1 MNHFKTQQNTTKL
14 IKRRKE
20 MSKVLKKSIVILVI
34 FAIACA
40 MTGCQ
45 ASVPVEK
52 TELTISAAASLTD
65 AMAEIKDLYEKE
77 NVNTKLTI
85 NLASSG
91 ALAAQIEQGAEV
103 DVFMSASKKYMDN
116 VEEAELLKADTRIDL
131 LKNEVVLIVP
141 NDSNN
146 AIDSFDQL
154 IDPAINKIAIGEPGT
169 VPAGKYAEEVFS
181 NMNLTEKIQ
190 DKLIFGKDVREV
202 LTWVE
207 TGNVDAGVVYSTDA
221 KISDQVRVAAI
232 AAEDSHKPIIYPAAI
247 INSSKNT
254 KGAENFMT
262 FISSDDAKTIFEKY
276 GFITE

>member
-1 MNHFKTQQNTTKL
+1 
-14 IKRRKE
+14 